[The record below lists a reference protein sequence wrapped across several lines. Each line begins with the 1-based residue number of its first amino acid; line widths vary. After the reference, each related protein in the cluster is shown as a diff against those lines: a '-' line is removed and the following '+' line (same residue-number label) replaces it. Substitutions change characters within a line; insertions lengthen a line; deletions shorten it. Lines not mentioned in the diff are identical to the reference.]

1 MIIHCHRNHHNDTY
15 GWSCVPLVDW
25 EKACWFDPE
34 CEETLAP
41 DHKGEDREDHE
52 GEFDGD
58 YVEAENRVLGVNRKY
73 WIAACCFK
81 KSRHGPKSLLSSQNI
96 SKLLLGG
103 EGSGPWGLFTE
114 RAFFEIWPT
123 WIFHLQSIRVRWV
136 SNLPGRSSPAS
147 GSLECKRFLV
157 ALGASL
163 AELYPSEPTLL
174 LVSVVIDMV
183 PTSPISISSLLAPES
198 SHSWL
203 FDLLRLISCLIPVL
217 CFLMAGGVASPCF
230 VCEGGKAGGLRKNER
245 EMWYWHGLFGHC
257 LLHQGLFPISPPQS
271 QFSTITWMAACAR
284 GELPEGWS

>member
-81 KSRHGPKSLLSSQNI
+81 KWHGPKSLLSSQNI

-103 EGSGPWGLFTE
+103 EGSGPWGLSTE
-114 RAFFEIWPT
+114 RAFIEIWPT
-123 WIFHLQSIRVRWV
+123 WIFSPSVYQSRGRHRRWEKWGNGWVMIVV
-136 SNLPGRSSPAS
+136 SATLSSS
-147 GSLECKRFLV
+147 RFR
-157 ALGASL
+157 
-163 AELYPSEPTLL
+163 TLL
-174 LVSVVIDMV
+174 LI
-183 PTSPISISSLLAPES
+183 
-198 SHSWL
+198 
-203 FDLLRLISCLIPVL
+203 
-217 CFLMAGGVASPCF
+217 ASPVSGETPTTCI
-230 VCEGGKAGGLRKNER
+230 GSIRTTI
-245 EMWYWHGLFGHC
+245 
-257 LLHQGLFPISPPQS
+257 PILSK
-271 QFSTITWMAACAR
+271 
-284 GELPEGWS
+284 